1 MDRQAAFLE
10 LARGIGK
17 AADGADWKALEEAEL
32 KMGNELRRLARLGPL
47 KENERKALLV
57 LRSVHDKAALLCS
70 EQKADV
76 TQRMH
81 DIRTNKEG
89 WIAYALHGGINPD
102 GN

>member
-1 MDRQAAFLE
+1 MDRRAAFLE

-17 AADGADWKALEEAEL
+17 AADGADWKALGEVEQRMGVEL
-32 KMGNELRRLARLGPL
+32 QRLARLGPL

-57 LRSVHDKAALLCS
+57 LRSVHDKATLLCS
-70 EQKADV
+70 EQKADMA
-76 TQRMH
+76 QRMRA
-81 DIRTNKEG
+81 IRANKEG